1 MTWTVDLE
9 KREADVWEILS
20 QGAAQLQMEITL
32 TEYKLSVDQ
41 TSDFSRENGNL
52 DFYIWVHILK
62 Y

>member
-1 MTWTVDLE
+1 MSEVHGGLN
-9 KREADVWEILS
+9 REVLS

-52 DFYIWVHILK
+52 DFYI
-62 Y
+62 